1 MSNLQFY
8 AFSSLAQNGCL
19 EQHITPSE
27 HTASEGKA
35 AEPGQDRQREL
46 FSQGGKVAPQS
57 LRIDALVAPESEGSH
72 AASCS
77 CERLGE

>member
-57 LRIDALVAPESEGSH
+57 L
-72 AASCS
+72 
-77 CERLGE
+77 